1 MYSGSMDKQ
10 DQQGI
15 LLADHDIDE
24 KSVVVVGDIH
34 GCDWGLRKLLAQII
48 HTGCQVVFVGDLID
62 RGEGGRSVLTIVRG
76 ICEDPGKWGF
86 SAATCLMGNH
96 EKMALDAYC
105 GVDFGLW
112 LQNGG
117 RIDDF
122 THLSDTGGWGW
133 LNGLPLYYEHGSP
146 VTWGDDVLSLL
157 ITHGSVQPGIPL
169 ESQDPEVLYWGRKI
183 QGYSQ
188 KHLTVH
194 GHTICQDGLPLEYS
208 TPTGGVVRLDTGSY
222 HTGIITAIAFREAQ

>member
-1 MYSGSMDKQ
+1 MDKH

-15 LLADHDIDE
+15 LLTDHDLDE

-34 GCDWGLRKLLAQII
+34 GCDRGLRKLLAQIV
-48 HTGCQVVFVGDLID
+48 HTGCRVVFVGDLID
-62 RGEGGRSVLTIVRG
+62 RGEGGRSVLTIVRS
-76 ICEDPGKWGF
+76 ICEDPTKWGL
-86 SAATCLMGNH
+86 SAATCLKGNH

-122 THLSDTGGWGW
+122 TFLSDTGGWGW

-157 ITHGSVQPGIPL
+157 VTHGSVQPGVPL
-169 ESQDPEVLYWGRKI
+169 ESQDPEVLYWGRRI

-194 GHTICQDGLPLEYS
+194 GHTPCEDGLPLEYS
-208 TPTGGVVRLDTGSY
+208 TPTGRVIRLDTGSY
-222 HTGIITAIAFREAQ
+222 HTGIITAIAFQEANDPQH